1 MGKLKLLE
9 NILKI
14 AASVISV
21 AMSIVRFVDNIGK
34 MKTADA

>member
-14 AASVISV
+14 AAAVISV
-21 AMSIVRFVDNIGK
+21 AMSIVRFVGNIGK
-34 MKTADA
+34 MKVADA